1 MVSENKVVSENEMLR
16 KVEQTMR
23 QTFLRRGLI
32 AALGLAALLF
42 TTLGTQP
49 TTTASAADIFS
60 NVGCAYADYSCL
72 YMRNGNNTAFTPTY
86 GYPTALFPSYNT
98 YPYSYGF
105 NNSLTYTPAFYG
117 YGFNNSGFNNF
128 GFNNFGFNNS
138 FYGYPY
144 GGVPN
149 RFFTAVGCNVGNYT
163 CLRNK
168 LR

>member
-1 MVSENKVVSENEMLR
+1 VVSENEMLR

-32 AALGLAALLF
+32 AVLGFAALLF

-60 NVGCAYADYSCL
+60 NVGCGYADYSCL

-86 GYPTALFPSYNT
+86 GYPTALFPSYN
-98 YPYSYGF
+98 YGF
-105 NNSLTYTPAFYG
+105 NNSLVYTPAFYG
-117 YGFNNSGFNNF
+117 SGFNNF
-128 GFNNFGFNNS
+128 GFNNSGFNNS
-138 FYGYPY
+138 FYGGTYFGYPY

-149 RFFTAVGCNVGNYT
+149 RFFTAVGCNVGNYS